1 MGVQFTHLAET
12 PICRATWGIKMSEAS
27 GSTGDKLKEPVST
40 SSSLGRT
47 IVVYNSFFNDQH
59 G

>member
-1 MGVQFTHLAET
+1 
-12 PICRATWGIKMSEAS
+12 MSEAS